1 MKAKIA
7 RVQLDIDYLC
17 PNCYLHF
24 RLTNSEIPRNK
35 YISQS
40 CPACKEPLKIS
51 PISLEINACR
61 SSVITD
67 SETITPD
74 SDDSLR
80 AIKALQAQGYSKKEA
95 QARVRAI
102 HKNDMRVSELI
113 REAISYEQPA

>member
-35 YISQS
+35 HISQS

-51 PISLEINACR
+51 PISLETSACR

-67 SETITPD
+67 SETITLD

-80 AIKALQAQGYSKKEA
+80 AIKALQSQGYGKKEA
-95 QARVRAI
+95 QARVRAVY
-102 HKNDMRVSELI
+102 KNTMSVSDLI
-113 REAISYEQPA
+113 MEAISYEQPA

>member
-24 RLTNSEIPRNK
+24 RLTNAEIPMDKSIDR
-35 YISQS
+35 S
-40 CPACKEPLKIS
+40 CPACGELLRIKPCTLLFPDPVAS
-51 PISLEINACR
+51 
-61 SSVITD
+61 
-67 SETITPD
+67 TPQESKD

-80 AIKALQAQGYSKKEA
+80 AIKALQVQGYGKKEA
-95 QARVRAI
+95 QARVRTVY
-102 HKNDMRVSELI
+102 KNDMSVSALI

>member
-24 RLTNSEIPRNK
+24 RLTNSEIPRDNH
-35 YISQS
+35 IDQS
-40 CPACKEPLKIS
+40 CPACRQPLKIS
-51 PISLEINACR
+51 PISFEPFG
-61 SSVITD
+61 ITD
-67 SETITPD
+67 SEMVEPD

-95 QARVRAI
+95 QARVRAVY
-102 HKNDMRVSELI
+102 KNDMNVSELI
-113 REAISYEQPA
+113 RGAISYEQPA

>member
-24 RLTNSEIPRNK
+24 RLTNSEIPRDK
-35 YISQS
+35 YINQS
-40 CPACKEPLKIS
+40 CPACRESLKIS
-51 PISLEINACR
+51 PISFETNSWQ
-61 SSVITD
+61 SSVIIG
-67 SETITPD
+67 SETVTLD
-74 SDDSLR
+74 SDESLR
-80 AIKALQAQGYSKKEA
+80 ATKALQAQGYSRKEA

-102 HKNDMRVSELI
+102 HKNDMSVSELI